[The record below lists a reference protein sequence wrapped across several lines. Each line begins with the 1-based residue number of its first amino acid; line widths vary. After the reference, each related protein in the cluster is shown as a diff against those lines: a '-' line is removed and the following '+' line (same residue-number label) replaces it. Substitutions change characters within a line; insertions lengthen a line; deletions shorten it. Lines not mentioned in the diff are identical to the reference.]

1 MKQTS
6 KPPIRLFL
14 TREAFN
20 TLWSML
26 RFYVA
31 SETQA
36 GKTFYS
42 ELATKFMQQFVRF
55 GNFVEKKTPE
65 DDIFMILLYD
75 SEVMKLMRLYNKYI
89 TVHTQPPHDFFSEIM
104 ADKKSRT
111 QCNGVWGLP
120 HPASGRNSGS

>member
-6 KPPIRLFL
+6 KPPIRLFMS
-14 TREAFN
+14 REAFN
-20 TLWSML
+20 TFWMMM

-42 ELATKFMQQFVRF
+42 ELAAKFMQQFVRF
-55 GNFVEKKTPE
+55 GNFIEKKNHT
-65 DDIFMILLYD
+65 DDLFMICLY
-75 SEVMKLMRLYNKYI
+75 EGEILKIARMYNKYI
-89 TVHTQPPHDFFSEIM
+89 AVHTQPTHDFFSEIM

-111 QCNGVWGLP
+111 Q
-120 HPASGRNSGS
+120 